1 MEPALAI
8 EEFLEYTVAGLVEH
22 PEEASVEREERDGIH
37 VYQIRLHPEDSGRII
52 GRSGKTIQAIRGLVL
67 ASAEKHR
74 VRADVEVVRETS
86 L

>member
-8 EEFLEYTVAGLVEH
+8 QEFLEYVVNGLVEY
-22 PEEASVEREERDGIH
+22 PEDATVEREERDGVH
-37 VYQIRLHPEDSGRII
+37 LYLIRLHPEDSGRII

-74 VRADVEVVRETS
+74 VRADVEVVRE
-86 L
+86 LRE